1 MLGFDEGP
9 ILEGGGGTSEL
20 DDETLFDELKRYV
33 RFDDDDCAALRAFW
47 TQASPHFRAI
57 ADDFY
62 RRLAEHENARRVFT
76 GPEQVERLKVTL
88 CAWMDLMLKGPWD
101 DAYYELRSRI
111 GRRHVSIGLP
121 QRYMFSAMTL
131 VRVALKRIAHETLS
145 DEATSIRT
153 EVALA
158 KIIDIELAIM
168 LETYREAHVEMVQS
182 IEREQARG
190 LQTQLAVTEARYSEI
205 VDRAWSLI
213 AILAED
219 DSVRLFNGRC
229 EEVTGVS
236 RERALGKSWL
246 ELFVMPDEREAVSA
260 LWVKVRTGL
269 RVAPWEGRVP
279 GSLTVDRRVRWH
291 FTTLPSD
298 GEGKTPL
305 LCAIGIDVTEE
316 RELAVRTRRAERLAA
331 LGTMAAGLAHE
342 IRNPLNAAALQL
354 AVVQRRLARAEKPD
368 VDGAQRAAELVA
380 SEMTR
385 LAGLVEEFLQ
395 FARPRALRL
404 AAADLRVTASE
415 MVTLLAPDAANAG
428 VELTLADGDSLF
440 ARVDEERLKQVL
452 HNLVRNAIEATGRGG
467 HVELRVR
474 PGAEGVLLEVEDDG
488 PGLPSPDA
496 PIFEPFFTTKSGGTG
511 LGLAIAHRIVTD
523 HGGKILVES
532 RPGRT
537 VFALHLPIGS

>member
-1 MLGFDEGP
+1 MLGFTEGP
-9 ILEGGGGTSEL
+9 LLEGGPGAT
-20 DDETLFDELKRYV
+20 DVNDEHFFDELKRYV
-33 RFDDDDCAALRAFW
+33 RFDERDGEALRAFW
-47 TQASPHFRAI
+47 PHASPHFRTI
-57 ADDFY
+57 ADEFY
-62 RRLAEHENARRVFT
+62 GRVVEHDKAKRVFS
-76 GPEQVERLKVTL
+76 GPEQVERLKITL
-88 CAWMDLMLKGPWD
+88 CAWMDLLLKGPWD
-101 DAYYELRSRI
+101 EVYYELRARI
-111 GRRHVSIGLP
+111 GRRHVMIGLP

-131 VRVALKRIAHETLS
+131 IRTALKRIAHE
-145 DEATSIRT
+145 SITDGNLAIR
-153 EVALA
+153 VDLALA

-168 LETYREAHVEMVQS
+168 LETYREAHVEMVQQT
-182 IEREQARG
+182 EREQALG
-190 LQTQLAVTEARYSEI
+190 LKTQLAVTEARYAEI
-205 VDRAWSLI
+205 VDKAWSLI
-213 AILAED
+213 SILAED
-219 DSVRLFNGRC
+219 ASVQLFNVRC
-229 EEVTGVS
+229 EEVTGVT
-236 RERALGKSWL
+236 RDRALGRSWL
-246 ELFVMPDEREAVSA
+246 ELFVMPEEREAVNA
-260 LWVKVRTGL
+260 LWEKVRSGL

-291 FTTLPSD
+291 FTTLPAD
-298 GEGKTPL
+298 GQTPL

-368 VDGAQRAAELVA
+368 VDGALRAAELVA

-385 LAGLVEEFLQ
+385 LAGLVDEFLQ

-415 MVTLLAPDAANAG
+415 IVQLLAPDAATAG
-428 VELTLADGDSLF
+428 VELKLADGHALF

-452 HNLVRNAIEATGRGG
+452 HNLIRNAIEATGRGG

-474 PGAEGVLLEVEDDG
+474 QGGEGALLEVEDDG

-523 HGGKILVES
+523 HGGKIVVES

>member
-1 MLGFDEGP
+1 MLGFAEGP
-9 ILEGGGGTSEL
+9 LLEGGPGARDVS
-20 DDETLFDELKRYV
+20 DEHFFDELKRYV
-33 RFDDDDCAALRAFW
+33 RFDERDGDALRAFW
-47 TQASPHFRAI
+47 PHASPHFRTI
-57 ADDFY
+57 ADEFY
-62 RRLAEHENARRVFT
+62 GRLVEHEKAKSVFS
-76 GPEQVERLKVTL
+76 GPEQVERLKITL

-101 DAYYELRSRI
+101 EVYYELRARI
-111 GRRHVSIGLP
+111 GRRHVLIGLP

-131 VRVALKRIAHETLS
+131 IRVALKRIAHEMIT
-145 DEATSIRT
+145 DENLAIRVD
-153 EVALA
+153 VALA

-168 LETYREAHVEMVQS
+168 LETYREAHVEMVQES
-182 IEREQARG
+182 EREQARG
-190 LQTQLAVTEARYSEI
+190 LQTQLAITEARYAEI
-205 VDRAWSLI
+205 VDKAWSLI

-219 DSVRLFNGRC
+219 ESVRLFNVRC

-236 RERALGKSWL
+236 RDRALGKSWL
-246 ELFVMPDEREAVSA
+246 DLFVMSDDREAVSA
-260 LWVKVRTGL
+260 LLEKVRAGL
-269 RVAPWEGRVP
+269 RVTPWEGRVP

-291 FTTLPSD
+291 FTTLPSV
-298 GEGKTPL
+298 EGASPL

-368 VDGAQRAAELVA
+368 VDGALRAAELVA

-404 AAADLRVTASE
+404 AAADLHVTASE
-415 MVTLLAPDAANAG
+415 IVQLLGPDAASAG
-428 VELTLADGDSLF
+428 VGLTLADGHALF

-452 HNLVRNAIEATGRGG
+452 HNLIRNAIEATGRGG

-474 PGAEGVLLEVEDDG
+474 PGGEGVIVEVEDDG